1 MLSHVLCQKICNLD
15 GIPCLFLV
23 IILVSFF
30 ISNLAYGYFVV
41 VVTFTA
47 MSANENQCAIVF

>member
-1 MLSHVLCQKICNLD
+1 MLSHGWN
-15 GIPCLFLV
+15 PLF
-23 IILVSFF
+23 VSCYHIGQFF